1 VGTIASF
8 CYKGSSLFSYRLFL
22 FHFLTLN
29 LNLMFCWAVWIT
41 WFASSS
47 RSMYCLCPLHGVF
60 EKVKREQIKWKMIIF
75 FIFFGVLL
83 TVSVF
88 QISFQSLIKWKI
100 LVAQNSNPQSTF
112 FELNCLVKRWTK
124 ETKMLLVCREA
135 SVSGTAN

>member
-1 VGTIASF
+1 
-8 CYKGSSLFSYRLFL
+8 
-22 FHFLTLN
+22 
-29 LNLMFCWAVWIT
+29 MFCWAVWIT

-47 RSMYCLCPLHGVF
+47 RSIF

-88 QISFQSLIKWKI
+88 QISFQSLIKWQI